1 MIKIGNTGIVGVY
14 KGSTPITSIYNGLDK
29 VFGGSTPIQSDEII
43 LEADLNQ
50 PGASHDVYVPIAA
63 IYSATGN
70 ESKTYFIIDWGDGKI
85 SQSEYTYLSVSRS
98 AYIDHYYKEVG
109 IYEVKISINKERQVD
124 PPLFIITSE
133 PAYGPGYASGGL
145 NAITKIKSWGSTPTS
160 VHLSGDKVKNL
171 TYVAPDT
178 FGVITSHIPGARDA
192 YRPQIATG
200 STTLSIDNFAPKLT
214 GISPKIGYSPN
225 LTSLGQLFGHNNNI
239 SNFSNCISETA
250 NLKTID
256 ELYWAGATE
265 LNPPIISASA
275 TNKLHTIKSM
285 YWGQISLTGSMHVF
299 PPSNVIRH
307 LTIKNLGEN
316 AISGAKQYDF
326 TYLNLWGQNSG
337 ECPNARQSLVDS
349 LITYSSPVSGEVTL
363 YLPGNVYNLLSE
375 EEKSQI
381 RAKGYKV
388 II

>member
-14 KGSTPITSIYNGLDK
+14 KGSTPITSIYKGVDL

-43 LEADLNQ
+43 FEVDLNQ
-50 PGASHDVYVPIAA
+50 PGASKTVYVPIAA

-70 ESKTYFIIDWGDGKI
+70 ESTTYFIIDWGNGKI
-85 SQSEYTYLSVSRS
+85 SQSQYTSLSVSKS
-98 AYIDHYYKEVG
+98 SYISYYYKEVG
-109 IYEVKISINKERQVD
+109 TYEIKVSINKERQVD
-124 PPLFIITSE
+124 PPLFIITSD
-133 PAYGPGYASGGL
+133 PAYGPGYQSDGL

-160 VHLSGDKVKNL
+160 VNLSGDMVKNL

-178 FGVITSHIPGARDA
+178 FGVITSNIPGARDV

-200 STTLSIDNFAPKLT
+200 ATTLSIDNFAPKLT
-214 GISPKIGYSPN
+214 GISPRIGYSPN
-225 LTSLGQLFGHNNNI
+225 LISLGQLFGHNNNI
-239 SNFSNCISETA
+239 TDFSSCITETA
-250 NLKTID
+250 NLETID
-256 ELYWAGATE
+256 ELYWAGATN
-265 LNPPIISASA
+265 LDSPIISASA

-285 YWGQISLTGSMHVF
+285 YWGQISLEGSMHVF
-299 PPSNVIRH
+299 PSSNVIRH

-326 TYLNLWGQNSG
+326 TYLNLWGQNSE

-349 LITYSSPVSGEVTL
+349 LITYSSTVSGEVNL

-388 II
+388 IV

>member
-14 KGSTPITSIYNGLDK
+14 KGSTPITSIYKGVDL

-43 LEADLNQ
+43 FEVDLNQ
-50 PGASHDVYVPIAA
+50 PNVAQRVYAPIAA
-63 IYSATGN
+63 IYSATEK
-70 ESKTYFIIDWGDGKI
+70 ESTTYFIVDWGDGKI
-85 SQSEYTYLSVSRS
+85 SQSEYTSLSVSKL
-98 AYIDHYYKEVG
+98 AYLSHYYQKVG
-109 IYEVKISINKERQVD
+109 TYELKISINKERQVD
-124 PPLFIITSE
+124 PPLFIITSN
-133 PAYGPGYASGGL
+133 PKYGNGFTDNGL
-145 NAITKIKSWGSTPTS
+145 SAITKIKSWGSTPTS
-160 VHLSGDKVKNL
+160 VNLSGDKVKNL

-178 FGVITSHIPGARDA
+178 FGVITSNIPGARDV

-214 GISPKIGYSPN
+214 GISPRIGYSPN

-239 SNFSNCISETA
+239 TDFSSCITETA
-250 NLKTID
+250 NLETID
-256 ELYWAGATE
+256 ELYWAGATK
-265 LNPPIISASA
+265 LDSPLISASA
-275 TNKLHTIKSM
+275 TAKLHTIKSM
-285 YWGQISLTGSMHVF
+285 YWGQISLTGSNHVF
-299 PPSNVIRH
+299 PSSNVIRH

-326 TYLNLWGQNSG
+326 TYLNLWGQNSE

-349 LITYSSPVSGEVTL
+349 LITYSSTVSGEVTL

-381 RAKGYKV
+381 RAKGYTV
-388 II
+388 LL

>member
-14 KGSTPITSIYNGLDK
+14 KGSTPITSIYKGIDK

-43 LEADLNQ
+43 FEADLNQ
-50 PGASHDVYVPIAA
+50 PDAGKTVYIPMAA

-70 ESKTYFIIDWGDGKI
+70 ENRTYFIVDWGDGNI
-85 SQSEYTYLSVSRS
+85 SQSEYTYLSVSRPV
-98 AYIDHYYKEVG
+98 YIDHYYKEVG
-109 IYEVKISINKERQVD
+109 IYEIKVSINKERQVD
-124 PPLFIITSE
+124 PPLFIITSDPE
-133 PAYGPGYASGGL
+133 YGNGYADKGL
-145 NAITKIKSWGSTPTS
+145 NAITKIKSWGSIPTS
-160 VHLSGDKVKNL
+160 VYLSGDKVKNL

-178 FGVITSHIPGARDA
+178 FGVITSNIPGARDT
-192 YRPQIATG
+192 YRIQIATG

-214 GISPKIGYSPN
+214 GTSPKIGYSPN

-239 SNFSNCISETA
+239 TNFTNCISETA
-250 NLKTID
+250 NLETID

-265 LNPPIISASA
+265 LDSSIMSPSA

-285 YWGQISLTGSMHVF
+285 YWGQISLTGSRHVF
-299 PPSNVIRH
+299 PSSNVIRH

-326 TYLNLWGQNSG
+326 TYLNLWGQNSE

-349 LITYSSPVSGEVTL
+349 LITYSSTVSGEVNL
-363 YLPGNVYNLLSE
+363 YLPKNTYDLLSE